1 MTASTASAD
10 AVIGHPLPDLAQLW
24 RTRRDKQRFQW
35 SSLALMTP
43 AFGLLIVLFLIP
55 MGYAVYLGLTDLSL
69 VGPTSVTWG
78 FTGLQNLDRLRQDTT
93 FWSSLWVTAGFIGGS
108 IVGVVVFGY
117 WLASLLMRARTW
129 MRVVVGGIVVVSWM
143 MPAVTAGM
151 TWYATTTQGGA
162 LGTLT
167 GLRGTN
173 FLDDWPLV
181 VVTVANIWSMTGF
194 SMLVMGAA
202 LRNVP
207 SDAIEAAMVENASSW
222 QRFRKIVLPLLR
234 PTVIAV
240 VLLTALLSLANF
252 GLIYIMTQG
261 GPGNSTDILPL
272 YSYQQAFSYNNLA
285 YGALI
290 GNVMVLIATVF
301 GVLYVKAAAPRT

>member
-1 MTASTASAD
+1 MKAD
-10 AVIGHPLPDLAQLW
+10 TDPGPDLAQLW
-24 RTRRDKQRFQW
+24 KTRRDRERFQW
-35 SSLALMTP
+35 SSIALMTP
-43 AFGLLIVLFLIP
+43 AFGLLLVLFLIP
-55 MGYAVYLGLTDLSL
+55 MGYAVYLGLTNLTL
-69 VGPTSVTWG
+69 VGPDSVKWG
-78 FTGLQNLDRLRQDTT
+78 FTGMANLVRMRQDTE
-93 FWSSLWVTAGFIGGS
+93 FWQSLWVTAGFIGGS
-108 IVGVVVFGY
+108 IVGVVVAGY
-117 WLASLLMRARTW
+117 WLASLLMRARPW
-129 MRVVVGGIVVVSWM
+129 MRIIVGGIVVVSWM

-173 FLDDWPLV
+173 FLDNWPLI
-181 VVTVANIWSMTGF
+181 VVTMANVWSMIGF

-207 SDAIEAAMVENASSW
+207 SEAIEAAIVENASAW
-222 QRFRKIVLPLLR
+222 QRFRMIVLPLLR
-234 PTVIAV
+234 PTMIAV

-261 GPGNSTDILPL
+261 GPNNATNILPL
-272 YSYQQAFSYNNLA
+272 YSYQQAFSFNNLA

-290 GNVMVLIATVF
+290 GNVMVVIATIF
-301 GVLYVKAAAPRT
+301 GVFYVRVAAPKT